1 MICLLHGGPGA
12 PGGMAPVARE
22 LQDALEPHQ
31 RRSAGEPLT
40 VAIHVADLHDLVD
53 EPPTLVGHS
62 WGAMLALCYAAEH
75 PVDRL
80 VLIGCG
86 TFDETARAELIR
98 RRKATDERA
107 VDDASMARLGRFY
120 EIADAF
126 DLIAPGALL
135 ACDFRGHIETW
146 DDMMRLQADGTYP
159 AAFGSITAPVTMLHG
174 DHDPHPGRLIRDG
187 LRPHIPHLEY
197 VELERCGHTPWIE
210 RHAREDFFA
219 RLRACLTEA

>member
-1 MICLLHGGPGA
+1 
-12 PGGMAPVARE
+12 MAPVARE
-22 LQDALEPHQ
+22 LHDALEPHQ

-98 RRKATDERA
+98 SRKTTDERA
-107 VDDASMARLGRFY
+107 VDDA
-120 EIADAF
+120 
-126 DLIAPGALL
+126 
-135 ACDFRGHIETW
+135 
-146 DDMMRLQADGTYP
+146 
-159 AAFGSITAPVTMLHG
+159 
-174 DHDPHPGRLIRDG
+174 
-187 LRPHIPHLEY
+187 
-197 VELERCGHTPWIE
+197 
-210 RHAREDFFA
+210 
-219 RLRACLTEA
+219 